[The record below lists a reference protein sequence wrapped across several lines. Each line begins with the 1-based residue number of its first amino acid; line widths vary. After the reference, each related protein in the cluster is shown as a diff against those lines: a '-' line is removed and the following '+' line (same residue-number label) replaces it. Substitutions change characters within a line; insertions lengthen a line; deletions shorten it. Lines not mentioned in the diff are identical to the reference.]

1 MLPSVR
7 LSRVPACPQVLRSR
21 RAQEAA
27 LPRGAEIKA
36 RRAVGLHTPPT
47 PDPREAR
54 RGRIKAHQARARPSE
69 RATGRDAGP
78 AVSRPAGPSQATS
91 SGPRWTLP
99 RVRGRGGLRGVSQ
112 AEFAVPLLR

>member
-36 RRAVGLHTPPT
+36 GRAVGPPPPPGT
-47 PDPREAR
+47 RAA
-54 RGRIKAHQARARPSE
+54 GGSKRIRPGPALPSE
-69 RATGRDAGP
+69 RLAGTP
-78 AVSRPAGPSQATS
+78 DLQ
-91 SGPRWTLP
+91 
-99 RVRGRGGLRGVSQ
+99 
-112 AEFAVPLLR
+112 

>member
-36 RRAVGLHTPPT
+36 GRAVAPP
-47 PDPREAR
+47 PPAPRDAR